1 MTNLK
6 NLIFRLLEDSE
17 RKHFAQPLVNWLIV
31 GLIILNSLAVALA
44 TVESYKVAYTNL
56 FNTFEIFSVAF
67 FTLEYVLRVWVCT
80 EREEKNYNHP
90 IKGRLRYILT
100 PFAVIDLIAILPF
113 FLGSFIEID
122 LRFMRAFR
130 LIRIFRFASN
140 SITLQALGN
149 VFKKESRTLL
159 AALLVMMI
167 VLFTSSTIMYYLE
180 KDIQPDKFGSIPEAM
195 WWGVA
200 ALTTVGFGD
209 SVPVSVQGKFL
220 AGIIMILG
228 IVIYA
233 LPAGVFAS
241 AFVRELRSKSF
252 FDTWNLVAKVPILKT
267 LDALAIGKI
276 VEILEPSEAK
286 VNEIIDANQGM
297 YFIISGVVE
306 ITRGDQSRE
315 LSEGGFFGEMEILF
329 GGKRNVI
336 AKAKTPV
343 EFLILRPKYF
353 KEFLEAHMVIRDL
366 IKKEIEN
373 RSRA

>member
-1 MTNLK
+1 MK

-17 RKHFAQPLVNWLIV
+17 KKHGAQPLVNLFIV
-31 GLIILNSLAVALA
+31 GLIVLNSIAVALA
-44 TVESYKVAYTNL
+44 TVESYKVSYKEVFDA
-56 FNTFEIFSVAF
+56 FEIFSVIF
-67 FTLEYVLRVWVCT
+67 FTLEYILRVWICT
-80 EREEKNYNHP
+80 ERSEKNYKHP
-90 IKGRLRYILT
+90 IKGRLRYIFS
-100 PFAVIDLIAILPF
+100 PFAIIDLIAILPF
-113 FLGSFIEID
+113 FLGSFIEMD

-130 LIRIFRFASN
+130 LIRIFRFASK

-159 AALLVMMI
+159 AALLVMII
-167 VLFTSSTIMYYLE
+167 VLFTASTIMYYLE

-241 AFVRELRSKSF
+241 AFVRELQSKSF

-276 VEILEPSEAK
+276 VEILEPSEVKANQ
-286 VNEIIDANQGM
+286 VIDANAGM

-306 ITRGDQSRE
+306 ITRGEQSRE

-336 AKAKTPV
+336 AKSKTPV
-343 EFLILRPKYF
+343 ELLILRPKYF

-366 IKKEIEN
+366 IKKEVENRN
-373 RSRA
+373 RSRG

>member
-1 MTNLK
+1 MK
-6 NLIFRLLEDSE
+6 NIVFRLLEDSDK
-17 RKHFAQPLVNWLIV
+17 KHFAQPFVNSIII
-31 GLIILNSLAVALA
+31 GLIILNSFAVALA
-44 TVESYKVAYTNL
+44 TVESYKVAYKDV
-56 FNTFEIFSVAF
+56 FDVFEIFSVVF
-67 FTLEYVLRVWVCT
+67 FTLEYILRVWICT
-80 EREEKNYNHP
+80 EREEKNYKHP
-90 IKGRLRYILT
+90 IIGRLRYILT
-100 PFAVIDLIAILPF
+100 PFAIIDLVAILPF
-113 FLGSFIEID
+113 YLGSFIEID

-130 LIRIFRFASN
+130 LIRIFRFAKN

-149 VFKKESRTLL
+149 VFKTESRTLL
-159 AALLVMMI
+159 AALLVMII

-180 KDIQPDKFGSIPEAM
+180 KDIQPDRFGSIPAAM

-209 SVPVSVQGKFL
+209 SVPVSAEGRIL

-252 FDTWNLVAKVPILKT
+252 FDTWNLVAKVPILKS

-276 VEILEPSEAK
+276 VEILEPFDVKANR
-286 VNEIIDANQGM
+286 VIDTNAGM

-306 ITRGDQSRE
+306 VTRGDQSKE
-315 LSEGGFFGEMEILF
+315 LSEGEFFGEMEILF

-336 AKAKTPV
+336 AKAKTHV

-353 KEFLEAHMVIRDL
+353 KEFLEANMEIMDL

-373 RSRA
+373 RYRG

>member
-1 MTNLK
+1 MK

-17 RKHFAQPLVNWLIV
+17 KKHGAQPLVNLLIV
-31 GLIILNSLAVALA
+31 GLIVLNSIAVALA
-44 TVESYKVAYTNL
+44 TVESYKVSYKDVFDA
-56 FNTFEIFSVAF
+56 FEIFSVVF
-67 FTLEYVLRVWVCT
+67 FTLEYILRIWVCT
-80 EREEKNYNHP
+80 ERSEKIYKHP
-90 IKGRLRYILT
+90 IKGRLRYIFS
-100 PFAVIDLIAILPF
+100 PFAIIDLIAILPF
-113 FLGSFIEID
+113 FLGSFIEMD

-130 LIRIFRFASN
+130 LIRIFRFASK

-159 AALLVMMI
+159 AALLVMII
-167 VLFTSSTIMYYLE
+167 VLFTASTIMYYLE

-241 AFVRELRSKSF
+241 AFVRELQSKSF

-276 VEILEPSEAK
+276 VEILEPSEVKANQ
-286 VNEIIDANQGM
+286 VIDANAGM

-306 ITRGDQSRE
+306 ITRGEQSRE

-336 AKAKTPV
+336 AKSKTPV
-343 EFLILRPKYF
+343 ELLILRPKYF

-366 IKKEIEN
+366 IKKEVENRN
-373 RSRA
+373 RSRG

>member
-1 MTNLK
+1 MRK
-6 NLIFRLLEDSE
+6 LIFRLLENNE
-17 RKHFAQPLVNWLIV
+17 RKHFAQPIVNWLIV
-31 GLIILNSLAVALA
+31 GLIILNSFAVALA
-44 TVESYKVAYTNL
+44 TIDPFKAAYKGVFDA
-56 FNTFEIFSVAF
+56 FENFSVAF
-67 FTLEYVLRVWVCT
+67 FTLEYILRVWICI
-80 EREEKNYNHP
+80 EIEEKNYQHP
-90 IKGRLRYILT
+90 IIGRLRYILT
-100 PFAVIDLIAILPF
+100 PFAIIDLIAILPF
-113 FLGSFIEID
+113 YLSSFIEVD

-130 LIRIFRFASN
+130 LIRIFRFAKN

-149 VFKKESRTLL
+149 VFKTEARTLL
-159 AALLVMMI
+159 AALLVMII

-209 SVPVSVQGKFL
+209 SVPVSAAGKVL

-228 IVIYA
+228 IIIYA

-252 FDTWNLVAKVPILKT
+252 FDTWNLVAKVPILKN
-267 LDALAIGKI
+267 LDASAIGKI
-276 VEILEPSEAK
+276 VEILEPFAAK
-286 VNEIIDANQGM
+286 ENRAIDTTKGM
-297 YFIISGVVE
+297 YFIISGSVE
-306 ITRGDQSRE
+306 LKRGDEFKE

-336 AKAKTPV
+336 AKTKTPV

-353 KEFLEAHMVIRDL
+353 KEFLEHHSGIKEL
-366 IKKEIEN
+366 IEKEVAKRFIE
-373 RSRA
+373 

>member
-1 MTNLK
+1 MK
-6 NLIFRLLEDSE
+6 SVIFWLLESSE
-17 RKHFAQPLVNWLIV
+17 RKHFAQRFVNSLIIGLIV
-31 GLIILNSLAVALA
+31 LNSFAVALA
-44 TVESYKVAYTNL
+44 TVESYKVIYGDI
-56 FNTFEIFSVAF
+56 FDIFETISVVI
-67 FTLEYVLRVWVCT
+67 FTLEYILRLWVCT
-80 EREEKNYNHP
+80 EKEEKIYKHP
-90 IKGRLRYILT
+90 MTGRLRYILT
-100 PFAVIDLIAILPF
+100 PFAIIDLVAILPY
-113 FLGSFIEID
+113 FLGAFVEID

-130 LIRIFRFASN
+130 LIRIFRFASSSN
-140 SITLQALGN
+140 TLQALGN

-159 AALLVMMI
+159 AALLVMII

-209 SVPVSVQGKFL
+209 SVPISVQGKFF
-220 AGIIMILG
+220 AGLIMILG

-252 FDTWNLVAKVPILKT
+252 FDTWNSVAKVPILKN
-267 LDALAIGKI
+267 LDASAIGKI
-276 VEILEPSEAK
+276 VEILEPYEVK
-286 VNEIIDANQGM
+286 VHQVIDTTKGM

-306 ITRGDQSRE
+306 ITRGDESKK
-315 LSEGGFFGEMEILF
+315 LSEGGFFGEMETLF

-336 AKAKTPV
+336 AKATTPV

-353 KEFLEAHMVIRDL
+353 GEFLEAHSGIREV
-366 IKKEIEN
+366 IKKEVEN
-373 RSRA
+373 RSKA

>member
-1 MTNLK
+1 MK

-17 RKHFAQPLVNWLIV
+17 KKHGAQPLVNLLIV
-31 GLIILNSLAVALA
+31 GLIVLNSIAVALA
-44 TVESYKVAYTNL
+44 TVESYKVSYKDV
-56 FNTFEIFSVAF
+56 FDTFEIFSVAF
-67 FTLEYVLRVWVCT
+67 FTLEYILRVWICT
-80 EREEKNYNHP
+80 ERSEKNYKHP
-90 IKGRLRYILT
+90 IKGRLRYIFS
-100 PFAVIDLIAILPF
+100 PFAIIDLIAILPF
-113 FLGSFIEID
+113 FLGSFIEMD

-130 LIRIFRFASN
+130 LIRIFRFASK

-159 AALLVMMI
+159 AALLVMII
-167 VLFTSSTIMYYLE
+167 VLFTASTIMYYLE

-241 AFVRELRSKSF
+241 AFVRELQSKSF

-276 VEILEPSEAK
+276 VEILEPSEVKA
-286 VNEIIDANQGM
+286 NQLIDANAGM

-336 AKAKTPV
+336 AKSKTPV
-343 EFLILRPKYF
+343 ELLILRPKYF

-366 IKKEIEN
+366 IKKEVENRN
-373 RSRA
+373 RSRG

>member
-1 MTNLK
+1 MK

-17 RKHFAQPLVNWLIV
+17 KKHGAQPLVNLLIV
-31 GLIILNSLAVALA
+31 GLIVLNSIAVALA
-44 TVESYKVAYTNL
+44 TVESYKVSYKDVFDA
-56 FNTFEIFSVAF
+56 FEIFSVVF
-67 FTLEYVLRVWVCT
+67 FTLEYILRVWICT
-80 EREEKNYNHP
+80 ERSEKNYKHP
-90 IKGRLRYILT
+90 IKGRLRYIFS
-100 PFAVIDLIAILPF
+100 PFAIIDLIAILPF
-113 FLGSFIEID
+113 YLGSFIEID

-130 LIRIFRFASN
+130 LIRIFRFASK

-159 AALLVMMI
+159 AALLVMVI
-167 VLFTSSTIMYYLE
+167 VLFTASTIMYYLE

-241 AFVRELRSKSF
+241 AFVRELQSKSF

-276 VEILEPSEAK
+276 VEILEPSEVKANQ
-286 VNEIIDANQGM
+286 VIDANAGM

-306 ITRGDQSRE
+306 ITRGEQSRE

-336 AKAKTPV
+336 AKSKTPV
-343 EFLILRPKYF
+343 ELLILRPKYF

-366 IKKEIEN
+366 IKKEVENRN
-373 RSRA
+373 RSRG

>member
-1 MTNLK
+1 MK

-17 RKHFAQPLVNWLIV
+17 KKHGAQPLVNLLIV
-31 GLIILNSLAVALA
+31 GLIVLNSIAVALA
-44 TVESYKVAYTNL
+44 TVESYKVSYKDVFDA
-56 FNTFEIFSVAF
+56 FEIFSVVF
-67 FTLEYVLRVWVCT
+67 FTLEYILRVWICT
-80 EREEKNYNHP
+80 ERSEKNYKHP
-90 IKGRLRYILT
+90 IKGRLRYIFS
-100 PFAVIDLIAILPF
+100 PFAIIDLIAILPF
-113 FLGSFIEID
+113 FLGSFIEMD

-130 LIRIFRFASN
+130 LIRIFRFASK

-159 AALLVMMI
+159 AALLVMII
-167 VLFTSSTIMYYLE
+167 VLFTASTMMYYLE

-241 AFVRELRSKSF
+241 AFVRELQSKSF

-276 VEILEPSEAK
+276 VEILEPSEVKANQ
-286 VNEIIDANQGM
+286 VIDANAGM

-306 ITRGDQSRE
+306 ITRGEKSRE

-336 AKAKTPV
+336 AKSKTPV
-343 EFLILRPKYF
+343 ELLILRPKYF

-366 IKKEIEN
+366 IKKEVENRN
-373 RSRA
+373 RSRG

>member
-1 MTNLK
+1 MK

-17 RKHFAQPLVNWLIV
+17 KKHGAQPLVNLLIV
-31 GLIILNSLAVALA
+31 GLIVLNSIAVALA
-44 TVESYKVAYTNL
+44 TVESYKVSYKEVFDA
-56 FNTFEIFSVAF
+56 FEIFSVIF
-67 FTLEYVLRVWVCT
+67 FTLEYILRVWICT
-80 EREEKNYNHP
+80 ERSEKNYKHP
-90 IKGRLRYILT
+90 IKGRLRYIFS
-100 PFAVIDLIAILPF
+100 PFAIIDLIAILPF
-113 FLGSFIEID
+113 FLGSFIEMD

-130 LIRIFRFASN
+130 LIRIFRFASK

-149 VFKKESRTLL
+149 VLKKESRTLL
-159 AALLVMMI
+159 AALLVMII
-167 VLFTSSTIMYYLE
+167 VLFTASTIMYYLE

-241 AFVRELRSKSF
+241 AFVRELQSKSF

-276 VEILEPSEAK
+276 VEILEPSEVKANQ
-286 VNEIIDANQGM
+286 VIDANAGM

-306 ITRGDQSRE
+306 ITRGEQSRE

-336 AKAKTPV
+336 AKSKTPV
-343 EFLILRPKYF
+343 ELLILRPKYF

-366 IKKEIEN
+366 IKKEVENRN
-373 RSRA
+373 RSRG

>member
-1 MTNLK
+1 MK

-17 RKHFAQPLVNWLIV
+17 KKHGAQPLVNLLIV
-31 GLIILNSLAVALA
+31 GLIVLNSIAVALA
-44 TVESYKVAYTNL
+44 TVESYKVSYKDV
-56 FNTFEIFSVAF
+56 FDIFEIFSVVF
-67 FTLEYVLRVWVCT
+67 FTLEYILRVWICT
-80 EREEKNYNHP
+80 ERSEKNYKHP
-90 IKGRLRYILT
+90 IKGRLQYIFS
-100 PFAVIDLIAILPF
+100 PFAIIDLIAILPF
-113 FLGSFIEID
+113 FLGSFVEMD

-130 LIRIFRFASN
+130 LIRIFRFASK

-159 AALLVMMI
+159 AALLVMII
-167 VLFTSSTIMYYLE
+167 VLFTASTIMYYLE

-241 AFVRELRSKSF
+241 AFVRELQSKSF

-276 VEILEPSEAK
+276 VEILEPSEVKANQ
-286 VNEIIDANQGM
+286 VIDANAGM

-306 ITRGDQSRE
+306 ITRGEQSRE

-336 AKAKTPV
+336 AKSKTPV
-343 EFLILRPKYF
+343 ELLILKPKYF

-366 IKKEIEN
+366 IKKEVENRN
-373 RSRA
+373 RSRG

>member
-1 MTNLK
+1 MK

-17 RKHFAQPLVNWLIV
+17 KKHGAQPFVNLLIV
-31 GLIILNSLAVALA
+31 GLIVLNSIAVALA
-44 TVESYKVAYTNL
+44 TVESYKVSYKDV
-56 FNTFEIFSVAF
+56 FDTFEIFSVSF
-67 FTLEYVLRVWVCT
+67 FTLEYILRVWICT
-80 EREEKNYNHP
+80 ERAEKNYKHP
-90 IKGRLRYILT
+90 IKGRLRYIFS
-100 PFAVIDLIAILPF
+100 PFAIIDLIAILPF
-113 FLGSFIEID
+113 FLGSFIEMD

-130 LIRIFRFASN
+130 LIRIFRFASK

-159 AALLVMMI
+159 AALLVMII
-167 VLFTSSTIMYYLE
+167 VLFTASTIMYYLE

-241 AFVRELRSKSF
+241 AFVRELQSKSF

-276 VEILEPSEAK
+276 VEILEPSEVKANQ
-286 VNEIIDANQGM
+286 VIDANAGM

-306 ITRGDQSRE
+306 IIRGEQSRE

-336 AKAKTPV
+336 AKSKTPV
-343 EFLILRPKYF
+343 ELLILRPKYF

-366 IKKEIEN
+366 IKKEVEN
-373 RSRA
+373 RARG

>member
-1 MTNLK
+1 MK

-17 RKHFAQPLVNWLIV
+17 KKHGAQPLVNLLIV
-31 GLIILNSLAVALA
+31 GLIVLNSIAVALA
-44 TVESYKVAYTNL
+44 TVESYKVSYKDV
-56 FNTFEIFSVAF
+56 FDTFEICSVVF
-67 FTLEYVLRVWVCT
+67 FTLEYILRVWICT
-80 EREEKNYNHP
+80 ERSEKNYKHP
-90 IKGRLRYILT
+90 IKGRLRYIFS
-100 PFAVIDLIAILPF
+100 PFAIIDLIAILPF

-180 KDIQPDKFGSIPEAM
+180 KDIQPEKFGSIPEAM

-336 AKAKTPV
+336 AKSKTPV
-343 EFLILRPKYF
+343 ELLILRPKYF

-366 IKKEIEN
+366 IKKEVEN
-373 RSRA
+373 RNRSKG

>member
-1 MTNLK
+1 MK

-17 RKHFAQPLVNWLIV
+17 KKHGAQPLVNLLIV
-31 GLIILNSLAVALA
+31 GLIVLNSIAVALA
-44 TVESYKVAYTNL
+44 TVESYKVSYKEVFDA
-56 FNTFEIFSVAF
+56 FEIFSVIF
-67 FTLEYVLRVWVCT
+67 FTLEYILRVWICT
-80 EREEKNYNHP
+80 ERSEKNYKHP
-90 IKGRLRYILT
+90 IKGRLRYIFS
-100 PFAVIDLIAILPF
+100 PFAIIDLIAILPF
-113 FLGSFIEID
+113 FLGSFIEMD

-130 LIRIFRFASN
+130 LIRIFRFASK

-159 AALLVMMI
+159 AALLVMII
-167 VLFTSSTIMYYLE
+167 VLFTASTIMYYLE

-241 AFVRELRSKSF
+241 AFVRELQSKSF

-276 VEILEPSEAK
+276 VEILEPSEVKANQ
-286 VNEIIDANQGM
+286 VIDANAGM

-306 ITRGDQSRE
+306 ITRGEQSRE

-336 AKAKTPV
+336 AKSKTPV
-343 EFLILRPKYF
+343 ELLILRPKYF

-366 IKKEIEN
+366 IKKEVENRN
-373 RSRA
+373 RSRG

>member
-1 MTNLK
+1 MK

-17 RKHFAQPLVNWLIV
+17 KKHGAQPLVNLLIV
-31 GLIILNSLAVALA
+31 GLIVLNSIAVALA
-44 TVESYKVAYTNL
+44 TVESYKVSYKEVFDA
-56 FNTFEIFSVAF
+56 FEIFSVIF
-67 FTLEYVLRVWVCT
+67 FTLEYILRVWICT
-80 EREEKNYNHP
+80 ERSEKNYKHP
-90 IKGRLRYILT
+90 IKGRLRYIFS
-100 PFAVIDLIAILPF
+100 PFAIIDLIAILPF
-113 FLGSFIEID
+113 FLGSFVEMD

-130 LIRIFRFASN
+130 LIRIFRFASK
-140 SITLQALGN
+140 SVTLQALGN

-159 AALLVMMI
+159 AALLVMII
-167 VLFTSSTIMYYLE
+167 VLFTASTIMYYLE
-180 KDIQPDKFGSIPEAM
+180 KDIQPEKFGSIPEAM

-241 AFVRELRSKSF
+241 AFVRELQSKSF

-276 VEILEPSEAK
+276 VEILEPSEVKANQ
-286 VNEIIDANQGM
+286 VIDANAGM

-306 ITRGDQSRE
+306 ITRGEQSRE

-336 AKAKTPV
+336 AKSKTPV
-343 EFLILRPKYF
+343 ELLILRPKYF

-366 IKKEIEN
+366 IKKEVENRN
-373 RSRA
+373 RSRG

>member
-1 MTNLK
+1 MK
-6 NLIFRLLEDSE
+6 NIVFRLLEDSDK
-17 RKHFAQPLVNWLIV
+17 KHFAQPFVNSIII
-31 GLIILNSLAVALA
+31 GLIILNSFAVALA
-44 TVESYKVAYTNL
+44 TVESYKIAYKDV
-56 FNTFEIFSVAF
+56 FDVFEIFSVVF
-67 FTLEYVLRVWVCT
+67 FTLEYILRVWICT
-80 EREEKNYNHP
+80 EREEKNYKHP
-90 IKGRLRYILT
+90 IIGRLRYILT
-100 PFAVIDLIAILPF
+100 PFAIIDLVAILPF
-113 FLGSFIEID
+113 YLGSFIEID
-122 LRFMRAFR
+122 LRCMRAFR
-130 LIRIFRFASN
+130 LIRIFRFAKN

-149 VFKKESRTLL
+149 VFKTESRTLL
-159 AALLVMMI
+159 AALLVMII

-180 KDIQPDKFGSIPEAM
+180 KDIQPDRFGSIPAAM

-209 SVPVSVQGKFL
+209 SVPVSAEGRIL

-252 FDTWNLVAKVPILKT
+252 FDTWNLVAKVPILKS

-276 VEILEPSEAK
+276 VEILEPFDVKANR
-286 VNEIIDANQGM
+286 VIDTNAGM

-306 ITRGDQSRE
+306 VTRGDQSKE
-315 LSEGGFFGEMEILF
+315 LSEGEFFGEMEILF

-353 KEFLEAHMVIRDL
+353 KEFLEANMEIMDL

-373 RSRA
+373 RYRG

>member
-1 MTNLK
+1 MK

-17 RKHFAQPLVNWLIV
+17 KKHGAQPLVNLLIV
-31 GLIILNSLAVALA
+31 GLIVLNSIAVALA
-44 TVESYKVAYTNL
+44 TVESYKISYKHV
-56 FNTFEIFSVAF
+56 FDTFEIFSVVF
-67 FTLEYVLRVWVCT
+67 FTLEYILRVWICT
-80 EREEKNYNHP
+80 ERSEKNYKHP
-90 IKGRLRYILT
+90 IKGRLRYIFS
-100 PFAVIDLIAILPF
+100 PFAIIDLIAILPF
-113 FLGSFIEID
+113 FLGSFVEMD

-130 LIRIFRFASN
+130 LIRIFRFASK

-159 AALLVMMI
+159 AALLVMII
-167 VLFTSSTIMYYLE
+167 VLFTASTIMYYLE

-241 AFVRELRSKSF
+241 AFVRELQSKSF

-276 VEILEPSEAK
+276 VEILEPSEVKA
-286 VNEIIDANQGM
+286 NQLIDANAGM

-306 ITRGDQSRE
+306 ITRGEQSRE

-336 AKAKTPV
+336 AKSKTPV
-343 EFLILRPKYF
+343 ELLILRPKYF

-366 IKKEIEN
+366 IKKEVENRN
-373 RSRA
+373 RSRG